1 MRKIARPASRRIA
14 AVGLAGLENQPIG
27 QLSVGQFQRVLFARL
42 MVQEAAVILLDEPFN
57 AIDQKTTAD
66 LMQVVRHW
74 QDEGRT
80 VIAALHD
87 LEQVKRE
94 FPDALLMARE
104 LVACGPARQTL
115 SDENLARARAL
126 AAGWSDPAPRSA
138 RADAMLYDA
147 LIQPFIEFGFMRR
160 ALVACLALSIGA
172 GPIGVFLVLRRMSLM
187 GDAMS
192 HAILPGAAIGFLVFG
207 LSMSGDE
214 PRRPRR
220 RPGGRARCRRHEPR
234 DAAQGGCELA
244 GFFLISLALGVLLV
258 SLQGSSKSI
267 CCTSC
272 SAPLLAVTNGALLL
286 IARPRRSP

>member
-1 MRKIARPASRRIA
+1 MGRGLVGNPIEAVLTRAREHPHRHAAQAVQPAAAILELDDVTIAYDRHPVVHHISGAFAAGSLTALVGPNGAGKSTLLKAIAGLLPVTAGAIRFGIDRGAVAYLPQVVDVDRSFPVRVIDVVDFGHWRKVGALGRLDAQDRTASVASIA

-66 LMQVVRHW
+66 LMHVVRTW

-126 AAGWSDPAPRSA
+126 AASWSDPSA
-138 RADAMLYDA
+138 E
-147 LIQPFIEFGFMRR
+147 I
-160 ALVACLALSIGA
+160 C
-172 GPIGVFLVLRRMSLM
+172 
-187 GDAMS
+187 
-192 HAILPGAAIGFLVFG
+192 
-207 LSMSGDE
+207 
-214 PRRPRR
+214 
-220 RPGGRARCRRHEPR
+220 AR
-234 DAAQGGCELA
+234 
-244 GFFLISLALGVLLV
+244 
-258 SLQGSSKSI
+258 
-267 CCTSC
+267 
-272 SAPLLAVTNGALLL
+272 
-286 IARPRRSP
+286 

>member
-1 MRKIARPASRRIA
+1 VGNPIEAVLTRAREHHDHQHAAQAVQPATVILDLDDVTIAYDRHPVVHHISGAFAARSLTALVGPNGAGKSTLLKAIAGLLPVTAGAIRFSIDRRAVAYLPQIVDVDRSFPLRVIDVVDFGHWRKIGALRRLDAHDRAASVASIA

-66 LMQVVRHW
+66 LMQVVRTW

-126 AAGWSDPAPRSA
+126 AASWSDPA
-138 RADAMLYDA
+138 
-147 LIQPFIEFGFMRR
+147 
-160 ALVACLALSIGA
+160 
-172 GPIGVFLVLRRMSLM
+172 
-187 GDAMS
+187 
-192 HAILPGAAIGFLVFG
+192 AAIC
-207 LSMSGDE
+207 
-214 PRRPRR
+214 
-220 RPGGRARCRRHEPR
+220 AR
-234 DAAQGGCELA
+234 
-244 GFFLISLALGVLLV
+244 
-258 SLQGSSKSI
+258 
-267 CCTSC
+267 
-272 SAPLLAVTNGALLL
+272 
-286 IARPRRSP
+286 